1 MTSMKNYRLLI
12 EYDGT
17 RYSGWEAKEGRDTIQ
32 GKLEAVLERLCGQPV
47 KVIGAGRTDA
57 GVHARGMVANVH
69 MEVPQEFWKKRE
81 SSAAHNLITK
91 DKCDKAD
98 KNNAENYSENDT
110 ENEVFPLKIRD
121 YMNRYLP
128 EDICVR
134 EVSEVPEQFHAR
146 YNVVGKTYR
155 YTCYYNDVKTIFD
168 RKYVYSIGFQPD
180 IGAMK
185 KAAEYL
191 TGEKDFAGFCG
202 NARMKKSTVRRIDK
216 IDIAQDGAYI
226 SFTYHG
232 NGFLQYQ
239 IRIMTGTLLEVGKG
253 SFSAEHVKE
262 ILEAKNR
269 ELAGPT
275 LPAQGLCLMK
285 IDY

>member
-81 SSAAHNLITK
+81 SSA
-91 DKCDKAD
+91 
-98 KNNAENYSENDT
+98 DT
-110 ENEVFPLKIRD
+110 ENEAVPLKIRD

-134 EVSEVPEQFHAR
+134 EVSEVPKQFHAR

-216 IDIAQDGAYI
+216 IDIVQDGAYI

-253 SFSAEHVKE
+253 SFSAEYVKE